1 MNKNISQSALQLKQ
15 KIISTLRAPLFQE
28 YNFPSIETECKE
40 LLEDIRTNTE
50 IINQIKHI
58 DH

>member
-1 MNKNISQSALQLKQ
+1 MNKNISLSALQLKQ
-15 KIISTLRAPLFQE
+15 KIISTIRAPLFQE
-28 YNFPSIETECKE
+28 CNIASIETQCKE
-40 LLEDIRTNTE
+40 LLEDIRTNAE